1 MLSLRLTTDGSP
13 ILSGCDGVTI
23 AVVPIADAWLIVT
36 TRTGDPCGRFRVSHR
51 EGAWRLVREDGIDLP
66 YDAACRCGWQA
77 SVVDDVAV
85 AA

>member
-1 MLSLRLTTDGSP
+1 MLSLRLTVDGSP
-13 ILSGCDGVTI
+13 ILSGIDGVTI
-23 AVVPIADAWLIVT
+23 TVVPIADATLYVK
-36 TRTGDPCGRFRVSHR
+36 TRGGGYCGRFRVSHR

-77 SVVDDVAV
+77 SVIEDVAV